1 MLPIGFGRVREWKWH
16 PTVSLTRENSRRP
29 LPLWWSLK
37 MRKWVI
43 SHKIWVLSKWLLF
56 LTSVQLFGSHGGDP
70 HFFESQMLWVQVS
83 KVRLPSVG
91 YEHFTPQM
99 CKAPSSWIPSLSW
112 VAAKGGRGGDYDKT
126 GSLPLILAQ
135 YGFFSPLPDV
145 NEAAAQLVCRSFFRE
160 NCCID
165 LVYLGK
171 EVSSGASWAA
181 ILNCMTQQKA
191 LDFSYTFNEPLENV
205 IVITEREWD
214 SKKQMPLL
222 LWK

>member
-1 MLPIGFGRVREWKWH
+1 MIALSHICTALWVSWRWPPLFWK
-16 PTVSLTRENSRRP
+16 PNAL
-29 LPLWWSLK
+29 
-37 MRKWVI
+37 
-43 SHKIWVLSKWLLF
+43 
-56 LTSVQLFGSHGGDP
+56 
-70 HFFESQMLWVQVS
+70 VQVS
-83 KVRLPSVG
+83 KVGLPSIG

-126 GSLPLILAQ
+126 GSLPLVLAQ

-160 NCCID
+160 NCSID

-181 ILNCMTQQKA
+181 ILNCMAQQKA
-191 LDFSYTFNEPLENV
+191 LDFSYTFNEPLESM

-214 SKKQMPLL
+214 SKKLMTLL